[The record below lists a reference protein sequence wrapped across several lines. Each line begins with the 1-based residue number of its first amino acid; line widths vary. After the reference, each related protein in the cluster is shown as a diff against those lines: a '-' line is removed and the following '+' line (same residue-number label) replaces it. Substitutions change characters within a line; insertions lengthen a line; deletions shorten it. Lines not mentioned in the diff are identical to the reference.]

1 MNVETAH
8 VLPLDALFSLANT
21 AALLAWVALIAMPR
35 WARLRRAI
43 QAVVVLGLCL
53 LYTVLIQVYFFRVPG
68 GGFGTLGAVQQ
79 LFTLREVALAG
90 WVHYLAFD
98 LFVGLW
104 IARRADRMGL
114 SRWLQA
120 PVLATTFMF
129 GPIGLLL
136 FSATLGLTGWQRR
149 RHGAAAAVSVITP

>member
-1 MNVETAH
+1 MNVDTVHA
-8 VLPLDALFSLANT
+8 LPLDAMFSLAN
-21 AALLAWVALIAMPR
+21 ASALLAWVALIALPR
-35 WARLRRAI
+35 WVLLRRAI
-43 QAVVVLGLCL
+43 LALVVLGLCL

-68 GGFGTLGAVQQ
+68 GGFGTLGEVQQ

-129 GPIGLLL
+129 GPIGLLM
-136 FSATLGLTGWQRR
+136 FSAALGVSGWQRR
-149 RHGAAAAVSVITP
+149 RKVTAAAVSGITA